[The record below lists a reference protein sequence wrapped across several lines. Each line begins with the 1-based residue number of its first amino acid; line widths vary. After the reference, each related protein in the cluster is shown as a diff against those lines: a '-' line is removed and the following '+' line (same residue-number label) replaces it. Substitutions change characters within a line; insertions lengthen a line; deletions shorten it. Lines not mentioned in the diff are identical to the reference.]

1 MIVVTNIQAI
11 IKTMK
16 MIETLLQAALKMRN
30 NPKVLLYKT
39 DLLKDY

>member
-1 MIVVTNIQAI
+1 MLLAINIQAI

-30 NPKVLLYKT
+30 NPKVLLSKA